1 MRLGTQKIQESKDK
15 YNRTPAIIFYD
26 VEKNSKTQK

>member
-1 MRLGTQKIQESKDK
+1 MRLGTQKIEESKDK
-15 YNRTPAIIFYD
+15 YNRTPATIFHD